1 MFWSSQQIVEKL
13 GQAAFERYVSAFDY
27 GNKDVSAVPVK
38 SASQNGVWVV
48 SSLQISANEQIAFLR
63 KLVNRELPIGT
74 KAYEQTAPLIQYES
88 TINGKT
94 GTGSPG
100 TDNHYDPE
108 HAYGW
113 YVGWATKV
121 SISLAQIG
129 PVHFYHGSFRG
140 VIPFVL
146 GAIYDTLLRCT
157 QQEVRQATRLLAYLI
172 LAARLSG
179 CSSPPPLY
187 PCSW

>member
-27 GNKDVSAVPVK
+27 GNKDVSAVPLK
-38 SASQNGVWVV
+38 AAGQNGVRVV

-63 KLVNRELPIGT
+63 KLVNRELPIGA

-88 TINGKT
+88 TINGWVINGKT

-113 YVGWATKV
+113 YVGWAIKV

-129 PVHFYHGSFRG
+129 PVRFYHGSFRG

-146 GAIYDTLLRCT
+146 GAIYDTLRRCS
-157 QQEVRQATRLLAYLI
+157 QQVVRQATRLLT
-172 LAARLSG
+172 
-179 CSSPPPLY
+179 
-187 PCSW
+187 